1 MEWFY
6 QVAGSITSIG
16 ALQSFQWFTGV
27 SWDAT
32 VRYERG
38 GAAFFW
44 SGLPQVEVRLRQVL
58 ADLAEDLRGYPVG
71 PDAAWPGLLVFLVRD
86 VVGGDAGS
94 GEPVVS
100 VVDGAGAGARRAS

>member
-6 QVAGSITSIG
+6 QVAGSITSMG
-16 ALQSFQWFTGV
+16 VLQSFQWFTGV

-44 SGLPQVEVRLRQVL
+44 SGLPQVEVRLRHVFS
-58 ADLAEDLRGYPVG
+58 DLSEDLREYSVG
-71 PDAAWPGLLVFLVRD
+71 PGAAWPGLLVFVVTDGWQRGLVLM
-86 VVGGDAGS
+86 GG
-94 GEPVVS
+94 PVLWRLA
-100 VVDGAGAGARRAS
+100 DGAGVVR